1 MNKFKTLSSLTGRK
15 VIALGGISEE
25 NIKKLSLLDVQ
36 GFSGI
41 TYFDKKKAPWRG
53 LSLNKLSLQIR
64 MQNLNQIGKL
74 FYHLLKS

>member
-25 NIKKLSLLDVQ
+25 NIKKLNLLYIK

-41 TYFDKKKAPWRG
+41 TYFDKKKGP
-53 LSLNKLSLQIR
+53 
-64 MQNLNQIGKL
+64 
-74 FYHLLKS
+74 LKGHFSK